1 MTSTSEKLGQL
12 DGTREDHE
20 CNRQQSPF
28 RVVAKPEGHP
38 GHSKDQK
45 MLKMMGILVS
55 GRRMGGT
62 SDRTTMI
69 TAKLHPDI
77 LAALCNCKIA
87 SLC

>member
-1 MTSTSEKLGQL
+1 MATEFDQKIAEPCMTSTSEKLGQL

-45 MLKMMGILVS
+45 MLKMMGNP
-55 GRRMGGT
+55 G
-62 SDRTTMI
+62 
-69 TAKLHPDI
+69 PWP
-77 LAALCNCKIA
+77 
-87 SLC
+87 